1 MNQTVIVFREDC
13 ILASSG
19 REGKNPSLTRV
30 KRIELQR
37 FGDSFVR
44 WQQALTEL
52 KEEWRPEQAR
62 LVLPASMCATRILQI
77 PHGRKRQLAEMAVR
91 EVRDSFKNEIA
102 DYSILNIEKK
112 ESVDICAG
120 GAEKEN
126 LNQFREICT
135 ACGIAISSITVPM
148 EGYLQVLKRLD
159 SYWNRTA
166 VYLFFEEESM
176 TSVLCQNGRYL
187 YSSRSRIFSERGTL
201 DFGTEI
207 VRSISGILQFY
218 AAGKREQPIT
228 EVYYAGCPDEDF
240 EVSVEGI
247 HNMQLEVFSLE
258 VGRGISVPSGEAA
271 ADWLSCIGAMM
282 RDGRSGRRIDL
293 YRAVAAAE
301 GESDKGQSGFKAL
314 LLPGILLAGCLGA
327 WGVVAILNFRV
338 SRQIASDQAWIQD
351 PEIQEEYRNALRL
364 EETLRELKA
373 DIAAVERLEENL
385 SVYADFDSDILHRI
399 ESAGGRETKLS
410 ITGYDARTGVL
421 TFEASSKEVID
432 IPDYILKLQQTGL
445 FHTVDYTGYAYENEW
460 YTLSLSCTMEGKIS
474 SKVQDGE
481 GGGA

>member
-13 ILASSG
+13 ILASTG

-30 KRIELQR
+30 KRIDLEG
-37 FGDSFVR
+37 FGDSFAR
-44 WQQALTEL
+44 WQQALTVL
-52 KEEWRPEQAR
+52 KEEWRPEQVR
-62 LVLPASMCATRILQI
+62 LVLPAGMCATRILQI
-77 PHGRKRQLAEMAVR
+77 PYGGKKQLAEMAVR

-102 DYSILNIEKK
+102 DYSILHKEKK
-112 ESVDICAG
+112 ESVGLCAG
-120 GAEKEN
+120 GVEKAN
-126 LNQFREICT
+126 LAQFQEICG
-135 ACGIAISSITVPM
+135 ACGIRISSITVPM

-187 YSSRSRIFSERGTL
+187 YSSRSRLFSEPGTL

-218 AAGKREQPIT
+218 AAGKRELPIT

-247 HNMQLEVFSLE
+247 HNMQLEVYPME
-258 VGRGISVPSGEAA
+258 AGRGISVPSGETA
-271 ADWLSCIGAMM
+271 ADWMSCIGAMM
-282 RDGRSGRRIDL
+282 RDGGRRIDL
-293 YRAVAAAE
+293 YRAGAAAE
-301 GESDKGQSGFKAL
+301 GEADKARSGLTAF
-314 LLPGILLAGCLGA
+314 LLPGVLLAGCLAA
-327 WGVVAILNFRV
+327 WGIVALLDFRV
-338 SRQIASDQAWIQD
+338 RREMAADQAWIED
-351 PEIQEEYRNALRL
+351 PKVQEEYQNALRL
-364 EETLRELKA
+364 EEKLRELKA
-373 DIAAVERLEENL
+373 DIGAVERLEENL

-399 ESAGGRETKLS
+399 ESAGGRETELS

-421 TFEASSKEVID
+421 TFDASSKAVID

-460 YTLSLSCTMEGKIS
+460 YTLSLSCTMEGKVS